1 MSVLPYMGNNDVRHR
16 EREGMG
22 EARGKRGPEGE
33 EHALFP
39 AVVRTSPLAS
49 TELGGKSRWELLPS
63 VRGCGEGA
71 PGEDSPSLA
80 RSLRVAVGAPNR
92 ASTLWEQ
99 ICRGEAREPD
109 VSVLPVAGPALVG
122 ALSGPSAPKA
132 SSRHRGKEYC
142 VRLADFLLSVWT
154 GLTFAC

>member
-1 MSVLPYMGNNDVRHR
+1 MSVLPYMGNSDVRQR

-22 EARGKRGPEGE
+22 ESRGKRALEGE

-49 TELGGKSRWELLPS
+49 TELCGKSRWELLPS

-80 RSLRVAVGAPNR
+80 RSLRGAVGAPSR
-92 ASTLWEQ
+92 ASTLWERS
-99 ICRGEAREPD
+99 CRGEAREPN
-109 VSVLPVAGPALVG
+109 VSVLPVAAPALVS
-122 ALSGPSAPKA
+122 ALSSPSAPKA
-132 SSRHRGKEYC
+132 SSRDRGKECC